1 MPPPIST
8 AQASRDG
15 RLFNRIREAMAERRF
30 RELAGAV
37 QEHKDRAGGEPLAV
51 RPYDSALYLR
61 LRQLRG
67 EL

>member
-1 MPPPIST
+1 MPPPTST

-15 RLFNRIREAMAERRF
+15 RLFNRIREALAERRF
-30 RELAGAV
+30 RELETAV
-37 QEHKDRAGGEPLAV
+37 QQHKDRAAGEPLAV

>member
-1 MPPPIST
+1 MPST
-8 AQASRDG
+8 KAQTTSDG
-15 RLFNRIREAMAERRF
+15 RLFDRIRDVLAERRF
-30 RELAGAV
+30 RELAEAV
-37 QEHKDRAGGEPLAV
+37 AQHQNRAAGQPLAV